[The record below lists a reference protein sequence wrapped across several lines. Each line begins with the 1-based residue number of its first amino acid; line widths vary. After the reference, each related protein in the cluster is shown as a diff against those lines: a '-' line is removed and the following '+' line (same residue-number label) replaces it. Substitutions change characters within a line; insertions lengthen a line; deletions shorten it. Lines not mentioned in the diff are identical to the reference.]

1 MHVDLKM
8 IFLLCD
14 ETHIQNH
21 TEMTKPFLKMRQ
33 LSFGC
38 TRFFTHHVT
47 AQLVPLIKPKIG
59 EVEIQRSTAAYNQIT
74 I

>member
-14 ETHIQNH
+14 ETHIQTH

-38 TRFFTHHVT
+38 TRFF
-47 AQLVPLIKPKIG
+47 LLI
-59 EVEIQRSTAAYNQIT
+59 T
-74 I
+74 

>member
-1 MHVDLKM
+1 MDLKM

-33 LSFGC
+33 LSFGR
-38 TRFFTHHVT
+38 TRFFYSSRNCTTCASH
-47 AQLVPLIKPKIG
+47 
-59 EVEIQRSTAAYNQIT
+59 
-74 I
+74 